1 VLLTAIEVSLA
12 HAPARDSENP
22 IGRFVIAFV
31 VDLVAR
37 TLRRFAR
44 GMGRPRKAESF
55 RKLVVAKL
63 AEEPAIP
70 TRELLEHAKAEGY
83 DGQKSAFYALVASA
97 RDPAHNALRQ
107 PPLPGERS
115 RHDVIDLTLRRVR
128 KRVTLFVSRL
138 EDSRLIAVRVLRE
151 RGIEPIA
158 RAMCEDFAT
167 FGGVPLLASFDSTR
181 VGVAGSESVA
191 PLAYLGLDLGVG
203 IELVGDNNRALARA
217 APGSLRRALADLD
230 REEDLGARVAAFVA
244 DHNSLVAPDLLME
257 ERRRLRPIRVALD
270 ELTLRV
276 PTMVRPGSVITFDSH
291 RWFVR
296 AATPG
301 TSATVYLSPRR
312 VRIVAGNASAIFTR

>member
-1 VLLTAIEVSLA
+1 
-12 HAPARDSENP
+12 
-22 IGRFVIAFV
+22 
-31 VDLVAR
+31 
-37 TLRRFAR
+37 
-44 GMGRPRKAESF
+44 MGRPRKPESF

-63 AEEPAIP
+63 AEEPSIP
-70 TRELLEHAKAEGY
+70 TRDLLERAIAEGY

-97 RDPAHNALRQ
+97 RDPAHGAQRQ

-115 RHDVIDLTLRRVR
+115 RHDVIDLTLRRAR

-138 EDSRLIAVRVLRE
+138 EYSRFIAVSVLRE

-158 RAMCEDFAT
+158 RAMCADFAT

-181 VGVAGSESVA
+181 IGVAGSEAVA
-191 PLAYLGLDLGVG
+191 PLAHLGVELGVG
-203 IELVGDNNRALARA
+203 IDLADHGL
-217 APGSLRRALADLD
+217 APKAHLRSLRRVLSDL
-230 REEDLGARVAAFVA
+230 EDLHELDAVVA
-244 DHNSLVAPDLLME
+244 DHNSRVAPDLLME
-257 ERRRLRPIRVALD
+257 ERRRLRPLRLALD

-301 TSATVYLSPRR
+301 TSAIVYLSPRR
-312 VRIVAGNASAIFTR
+312 VRIVAGNASAIFMR